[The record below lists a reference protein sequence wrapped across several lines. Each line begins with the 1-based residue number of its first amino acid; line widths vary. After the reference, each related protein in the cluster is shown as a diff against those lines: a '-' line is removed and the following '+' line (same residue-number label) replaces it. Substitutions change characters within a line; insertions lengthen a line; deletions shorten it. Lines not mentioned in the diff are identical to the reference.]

1 MKFSISVNGECNTQ
15 RIQGSSG
22 PLPPNSC
29 QIGKNFCSFALALQS
44 AHKRSNILKHYVFNL
59 RDFSRVVLGCLL
71 VPAKRMGT
79 ESDKLI
85 RLWVHEAYRVFYD
98 RLTND
103 EDRSAFFG
111 ILKETVS
118 SCFKANLDKVLGH
131 LSPTGTF
138 EYGYIRV
145 RMRTH
150 KVIRTQYV

>member
-1 MKFSISVNGECNTQ
+1 MKGTPFSCNV
-15 RIQGSSG
+15 
-22 PLPPNSC
+22 
-29 QIGKNFCSFALALQS
+29 
-44 AHKRSNILKHYVFNL
+44 KHYVFNL

-79 ESDKLI
+79 EGDKLI

-131 LSPTGTF
+131 LSPTGTSS
-138 EYGYIRV
+138 ELPE
-145 RMRTH
+145 
-150 KVIRTQYV
+150 